1 MEASRTESVPREL
14 PVHLEGL
21 GKEYGHFTALKSL
34 DLTVPEGTA
43 LGFLGPNGAGKSTT
57 IKIMTNLIRPSR
69 GRAVLFGIEVRQ
81 EPTRALARIGAVIE
95 TPEFYG
101 YLSPL
106 ETLVYVGRLRGM
118 PSNEIERRSE
128 AVLKEVKLTEWADHR
143 IQEFSKGMKQ
153 RLAIAPALLHE
164 PELLILDEPT
174 SGLDPRGMAE
184 VRDVIKSLT
193 GEGRTIFMSSH
204 LLGEVQEVCD
214 DVALLNHGEL
224 LVHGSVRDLSRG
236 ADTSTFQTTF
246 LRPPTSQ
253 DLEALASV
261 PGVVEVKDSG
271 DSSVDLRISGGEAGQ
286 ARVLEAMVSRGLKG
300 VMFEA
305 DALGSEHER
314 RTGYFRF
321 PKPVCR
327 ELLVLGKIAA
337 RLIVSAAV
345 LSLCSGAAAIGALI
359 VAHSLAW
366 DVGLSYVYALTYMS

>member
-1 MEASRTESVPREL
+1 MAMQSTRKEPVTRAS

-34 DLTVPEGTA
+34 DLTVPQGTS

-69 GRAVLFGIEVRQ
+69 GHAVLFGIDVRQ

-101 YLSPL
+101 NLSPL
-106 ETLVYVGRLRGM
+106 ETLAYAGRLRGM
-118 PSNEIERRSE
+118 SSKEIERRS
-128 AVLKEVKLTEWADHR
+128 ADVLKEVKLNDWADHR

-153 RLAIAPALLHE
+153 RLAIAQALLHE

-184 VRDVIKSLT
+184 VRDVIKSLK

-224 LVHGSVRDLSRG
+224 LIHGSVRDLSRS
-236 ADTSTFQTTF
+236 ADTSTFQTSF
-246 LRPPTSQ
+246 LRPPTPQ
-253 DLEALASV
+253 DLEGLASI
-261 PGVVEVKDSG
+261 PGVVEIKDGG
-271 DSSVDLRISGGEAGQ
+271 DSTIDLRISGGEEGQ
-286 ARVLEAMVSRGLKG
+286 ARILEAMVTRGFK
-300 VMFEA
+300 VITYRP
-305 DALGSEHER
+305 LGSSLEQLYLDRIQESD
-314 RTGYFRF
+314 
-321 PKPVCR
+321 
-327 ELLVLGKIAA
+327 
-337 RLIVSAAV
+337 RL
-345 LSLCSGAAAIGALI
+345 
-359 VAHSLAW
+359 
-366 DVGLSYVYALTYMS
+366 

>member
-34 DLTVPEGTA
+34 DLTVPEGT
-43 LGFLGPNGAGKSTT
+43 
-57 IKIMTNLIRPSR
+57 
-69 GRAVLFGIEVRQ
+69 
-81 EPTRALARIGAVIE
+81 
-95 TPEFYG
+95 
-101 YLSPL
+101 
-106 ETLVYVGRLRGM
+106 
-118 PSNEIERRSE
+118 
-128 AVLKEVKLTEWADHR
+128 
-143 IQEFSKGMKQ
+143 KGMKQ
-153 RLAIAPALLHE
+153 RLAIAQARLHE

-271 DSSVDLRISGGEAGQ
+271 DSSVDLRISGGEEGQ
-286 ARVLEAMVSRGLKG
+286 ARGLEGMVSRGLK
-300 VMFEA
+300 VITYRP
-305 DALGSEHER
+305 LGSSLEQLYLDRIQESD
-314 RTGYFRF
+314 
-321 PKPVCR
+321 
-327 ELLVLGKIAA
+327 
-337 RLIVSAAV
+337 RL
-345 LSLCSGAAAIGALI
+345 
-359 VAHSLAW
+359 
-366 DVGLSYVYALTYMS
+366 

>member
-106 ETLVYVGRLRGM
+106 ETLAYVGRLRGM

-153 RLAIAPALLHE
+153 RLAIAQALLHE

-184 VRDVIKSLT
+184 VRNVIKSLT

-271 DSSVDLRISGGEAGQ
+271 DSSVDLRISGGEEGQ
-286 ARVLEAMVSRGLKG
+286 ARVLEAMVSRGLK
-300 VMFEA
+300 VITYRP
-305 DALGSEHER
+305 LGSSLEQLYLDRIQESD
-314 RTGYFRF
+314 
-321 PKPVCR
+321 
-327 ELLVLGKIAA
+327 
-337 RLIVSAAV
+337 RL
-345 LSLCSGAAAIGALI
+345 
-359 VAHSLAW
+359 
-366 DVGLSYVYALTYMS
+366 